1 MSSCEIKPFLRK
13 LYVTTKTKDNNSI
26 LHAEMTGLIVG
37 HIILPSGPN
46 FIELLN
52 KQKKYK
58 KMFC

>member
-1 MSSCEIKPFLRK
+1 
-13 LYVTTKTKDNNSI
+13 
-26 LHAEMTGLIVG
+26 MTGLLVG

-58 KMFC
+58 KNVLLSRTVQDTSHKLYLWHDILNSYQIWQA